1 MIQVLSSLEDEQ
13 MFSNLN
19 FINSKI
25 HIDWQITWIY
35 LFVCMFGQS
44 FLTMD
49 KFLYDEATHI
59 WQTIIF
65 YMFWT
70 LVLYLLFL
78 LRVLLTF
85 LLQLDIV
92 L

>member
-1 MIQVLSSLEDEQ
+1 MIQVLGSLEDEQ

-19 FINSKI
+19 FIKSKI
-25 HIDWQITWIY
+25 HNWLTNHLD
-35 LFVCMFGQS
+35 LFFYMFGQS
-44 FLTMD
+44 FFTME
-49 KFLYDEATHI
+49 KFLYDEAIHI

>member
-1 MIQVLSSLEDEQ
+1 MIQVLGSQEDEK
-13 MFSNLN
+13 MFNNLH
-19 FINSKI
+19 FIKSKI
-25 HIDWQITWIY
+25 HNWLINHLDF
-35 LFVCMFGQS
+35 FVCMFGQS
-44 FLTMD
+44 FFTMD
-49 KFLYDEATHI
+49 KFLYDEAIHI

-70 LVLYLLFL
+70 LVLYLLLL
-78 LRVLLTF
+78 LRVLLTV